1 MSQQGAPEPK
11 PDTVQCIPIH
21 RDLSA
26 DLETPLSAYWKLAHE
41 ERFSFLLES
50 VSGGERLARYSL
62 IGVRPH
68 EVIQTAPDGVEV
80 TAHNGQR
87 QKFQTEDPLRFCSER
102 MPSVAPEHMEGMP
115 KFVGGAVGCVGY
127 DYVRRIEHLPS
138 SPPDEL
144 NIPEIFMMMMRTVV
158 VFDHAFNRIRIIS
171 LAENSPESIADAK
184 ADCERIESLLRRPLP
199 DLPGGRFQPK
209 EHTQITS
216 QEQFERSVQ
225 ICRDYVKAG
234 DVIQVVPSLRL
245 QVENKAHPLSIYRAL
260 RQSNPSPTSQ
270 SPHRSRYM

>member
-68 EVIQTAPDGVEV
+68 EVIQTAPDGVPGGVEV

-87 QKFQTEDPLRFCSER
+87 QKFQTEDPLR
-102 MPSVAPEHMEGMP
+102 V
-115 KFVGGAVGCVGY
+115 
-127 DYVRRIEHLPS
+127 
-138 SPPDEL
+138 
-144 NIPEIFMMMMRTVV
+144 
-158 VFDHAFNRIRIIS
+158 
-171 LAENSPESIADAK
+171 
-184 ADCERIESLLRRPLP
+184 
-199 DLPGGRFQPK
+199 
-209 EHTQITS
+209 
-216 QEQFERSVQ
+216 
-225 ICRDYVKAG
+225 
-234 DVIQVVPSLRL
+234 
-245 QVENKAHPLSIYRAL
+245 
-260 RQSNPSPTSQ
+260 
-270 SPHRSRYM
+270 